1 MAERLVIVG
10 AGPTGLGAAHRLQE
24 RGHDDWVVLETSD
37 GVGGLARSFTDAAG
51 FTYDIGGHVL
61 FSHYTYY
68 SDVVGRALGQDF
80 SELQREAWVLM
91 EGRFIPYPFQNN
103 IRDLRPQTVYECLV
117 GLIEA
122 QRRQHDPTTRRCG
135 RPRRS

>member
-61 FSHYTYY
+61 FSH
-68 SDVVGRALGQDF
+68 
-80 SELQREAWVLM
+80 
-91 EGRFIPYPFQNN
+91 
-103 IRDLRPQTVYECLV
+103 
-117 GLIEA
+117 
-122 QRRQHDPTTRRCG
+122 
-135 RPRRS
+135 